1 MASEHLPKKNEQI
14 WEKYSLTWDTLG
26 FIQWYLYMYGN
37 DREFTRILEKPYFYP
52 EVFEEYENDEEWHNG
67 GE

>member
-1 MASEHLPKKNEQI
+1 MAHDYRGDTSKIHF
-14 WEKYSLTWDTLG
+14 KYSITWDALG

-37 DREFTRILEKPYFYP
+37 DREFSRILEKPYFYP

>member
-1 MASEHLPKKNEQI
+1 MPITYLPRKNDTVDV
-14 WEKYSLTWDTLG
+14 KYDLTCDMLG
-26 FIQWYLYMYGN
+26 FIQWYLEMYGN

-52 EVFEEYENDEEWHNG
+52 EVFEEYENDTEWHG